1 MFKVLKM
8 IAPAILAISLTAS
21 SVFAQGPEGRNF
33 GFGLIL
39 GDPVGATIKVWTAPD
54 QAFTGMIAASYFG
67 SPRIG
72 GDYIWHFDAFRSDVV
87 KMYAGPGL
95 VLGLG
100 RGAYYIY
107 RRNGDV
113 FYVRD
118 EGVAGIA
125 ARVMLGLNIVPR
137 QTPIEIFFEVGPLV
151 GISPGF
157 GAAVDLG
164 LGIRFYP

>member
-1 MFKVLKM
+1 MLKFKRIIAPTM
-8 IAPAILAISLTAS
+8 IALLFALTS
-21 SVFAQGPEGRNF
+21 YAQRPMGRNF

-39 GDPVGATIKVWTAPD
+39 GDPVGGTIKIWTAPD

-67 SPRIG
+67 APRIG

-95 VLGLG
+95 HLGIG
-100 RGAYYIY
+100 EGAYYIY

-118 EGVAGIA
+118 AGTAAVGV
-125 ARVMLGLNIVPR
+125 RVMLGINIVPR
-137 QTPIEIFFEVGPLV
+137 DTPIEMFFEAGPLV
-151 GISPGF
+151 GITPAF
-157 GAAVDLG
+157 GTALDLG
-164 LGIRFYP
+164 IGIRFYP